1 MKLFTLIEQLQNIY
15 DKYGDLEVVKD
26 LNDNNICAYAG
37 YVSITG
43 EIYSKFDF
51 DTFPED
57 YPERKEFNLKK
68 DLVCII

>member
-1 MKLFTLIEQLQNIY
+1 MKLFNLIEHLQSVY

-26 LNDNNICAYAG
+26 LNNDDVLADAG

-51 DTFPED
+51 DAFPED
-57 YPERKEFNLKK
+57 YPEREEFDLEK
-68 DLVCII
+68 DLVCVF